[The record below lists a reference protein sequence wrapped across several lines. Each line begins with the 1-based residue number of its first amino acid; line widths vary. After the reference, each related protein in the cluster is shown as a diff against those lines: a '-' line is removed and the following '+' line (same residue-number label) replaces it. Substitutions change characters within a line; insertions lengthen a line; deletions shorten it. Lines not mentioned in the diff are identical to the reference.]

1 MQLHDNAKTTPKT
14 RELLVDRVLQREWDV
29 DSVAEA
35 AGVSTRTVWKWL
47 WRYRGEGAAAS
58 APLWHSANTDVLDD
72 LGRGAGVRRHL
83 QDRVEPSGGRLRE
96 QSGPTARYLTSTGP
110 SGLNCLDGSSSSST
124 HFPSFQYTR

>member
-1 MQLHDNAKTTPKT
+1 MKLHDNAKTTPKT

-29 DSVAEA
+29 ESVAEA

-83 QDRVEPSGGRLRE
+83 QRPSRAVWR
-96 QSGPTARYLTSTGP
+96 TST
-110 SGLNCLDGSSSSST
+110 
-124 HFPSFQYTR
+124 